1 MTSKEKERR
10 EKELWLKSFGAHI
23 KKMRIKK
30 GISGAEFA
38 RLLFI
43 DQPNVTRLEKGRVNP
58 SLYLIK
64 QICDVLEISLD
75 EFFKYFKEGKVS

>member
-1 MTSKEKERR
+1 MTLKEKERR
-10 EKELWLKSFGAHI
+10 EKELWLKSFGAHV

-43 DQPNVTRLEKGRVNP
+43 DQPNLTRLEKGRVNP
-58 SLYLIK
+58 SLYVIK
-64 QICDVLEISLD
+64 QICDVLDLNLD
-75 EFFKYFKEGKVS
+75 EFFRQFKER

>member
-1 MTSKEKERR
+1 MTAKEKERR
-10 EKELWLKSFGAHI
+10 EKELWLKSFGSHI

-43 DQPNVTRLEKGRVNP
+43 DQPNLTRLEKGRVNP
-58 SLYLIK
+58 SIYLIK
-64 QICDVLEISLD
+64 EMCDVLDISME
-75 EFFKYFKEGKVS
+75 EFFKLFKEK

>member
-1 MTSKEKERR
+1 MSIKEKERK
-10 EKELWLKSFGAHI
+10 EKELWLKSFGSHI

-43 DQPNVTRLEKGRVNP
+43 DQPNLTRLEKGRVNP

-64 QICDVLEISLD
+64 KICEALD
-75 EFFKYFKEGKVS
+75 MSMAELFNHL